1 MGMIVITLFIQNI
14 KDLGKKLKKAGK
26 AITKPFKHLDGASVG
41 PKGVHVSTHGGNTHA
56 QTHVKTANLELRE
69 PEYQGF
75 GKKLKK
81 KFKKGIFSLVD
92 VSTHGGNTH
101 AHDHVKTANLE
112 LREPEYQGFRKS
124 LKKHLKKTFKIGAS
138 IGPKGVDVSTHGGNT
153 HAHTHIQ
160 AANLELREP
169 EYQGFGKKLKKAV
182 KKVGKAITKP
192 FKHFDGASVGP
203 KGVHVSTHGGNT
215 HAQAHVK
222 TANLELREPEY
233 QGFRK
238 SLKKHLKK

>member
-1 MGMIVITLFIQNI
+1 MGEYMGHIVHPEYQGF
-14 KDLGKKLKKAGK
+14 GKKLKKAVKKVGK

-56 QTHVKTANLELRE
+56 QA
-69 PEYQGF
+69 
-75 GKKLKK
+75 
-81 KFKKGIFSLVD
+81 
-92 VSTHGGNTH
+92 
-101 AHDHVKTANLE
+101 HVKTANLE

-222 TANLELREPEY
+222 TAN
-233 QGFRK
+233 
-238 SLKKHLKK
+238 